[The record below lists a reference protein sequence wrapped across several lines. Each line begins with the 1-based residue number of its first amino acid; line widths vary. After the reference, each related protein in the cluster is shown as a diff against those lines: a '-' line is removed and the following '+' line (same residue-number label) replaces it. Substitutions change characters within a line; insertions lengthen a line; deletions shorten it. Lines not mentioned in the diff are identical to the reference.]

1 MAERATQLDRLPSLG
16 AVRRRAPEP
25 GGGPGSSFSGTSSN
39 LKSPGAGVSVHM
51 SFVPGPSHKATNVRN
66 L

>member
-39 LKSPGAGVSVHM
+39 LKSPGAGVSVHL